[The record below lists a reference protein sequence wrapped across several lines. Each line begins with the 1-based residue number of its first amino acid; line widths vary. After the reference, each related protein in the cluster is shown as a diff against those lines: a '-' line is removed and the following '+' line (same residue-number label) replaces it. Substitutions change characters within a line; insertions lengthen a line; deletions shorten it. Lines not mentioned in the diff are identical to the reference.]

1 MEPDKREALFLMR
14 PFSPEKWR
22 IGPQMLMPPSNVDVF
37 REGESVVS
45 TVGVPAHKN
54 KNENRRPE

>member
-1 MEPDKREALFLMR
+1 MEPDKREALFLMC
-14 PFSPEKWR
+14 PSSPEKWR
-22 IGPQMLMPPSNVDVF
+22 IGKTPPSNVDLF

-54 KNENRRPE
+54 KKENRRPE

>member
-1 MEPDKREALFLMR
+1 MEPDKREALFLMC
-14 PFSPEKWR
+14 PSSPEKLR
-22 IGPQMLMPPSNVDVF
+22 IGKTPPSNVDLF

-54 KNENRRPE
+54 KNENRRSE